1 MKLRLIQILTALL
14 LAMPCQLY
22 AQHEREAKQYH
33 ALLSPWLAMPDQA
46 DYSDSFYEKNYLIS
60 LQALHELQWDIPD
73 DIFRHFV
80 LPVRVNNENLDM
92 AREVFYNE
100 LKDRVKGLS
109 MEQAILEVNHWCHEK
124 VSYRPSDARTSSP
137 LATVRTA
144 YGRCGEESTLLVA
157 ALRSVAIPARQ
168 VYTPRWAHTDDN
180 HAWVEAWA
188 NGQWHFLGA
197 CEPEPVLDLG
207 WFNESASRAML
218 MHTKVA
224 GDYHGPEEVMSR
236 TACYTEINVTGNY
249 APTTKVEITIID
261 KNGAPVKDALV
272 EFKLYNYAEFYTVAK
287 KTTDSEGHTSLTAGK
302 GDLLVWVTKGDLV
315 AQKKVSWR
323 EAHTETIVLDD
334 SDLPDALDLDIVPP
348 QAHFTL
354 PAITQ
359 AQRDENNRR
368 KAQED
373 SIRQAYE
380 ATMPVE
386 AWRGNHA
393 TINRFIAQSR
403 NKVMARKLLD
413 VISEKDLRDVTLD
426 VLMDNVVTQTDTS
439 ELFCRYIM
447 CPRVENEWLTPY
459 KAFFRKEFKGKISSL
474 DQLIDWTRDNIVID
488 GQHNPQGL
496 RQQPMS
502 VYRTRKTDKLGR
514 AIFFVS
520 AARSL
525 GFPARI
531 NEVDGKL
538 EFYIPFHGG
547 QWREVNFEEGI
558 FAKPTKYGALR
569 LNFMPSGERSDLSYY
584 THFTLSRIV
593 NGTPQLLTFPED
605 ATWSNTFK
613 EGVTL
618 EPGTYLLTTG
628 NRLSNGN
635 VLAHIT
641 RFSITPNEFTQV
653 DLKLREETT
662 QVSILGNIDPH
673 SKYLDLNTGNETV
686 LLPNEGYGII
696 GFIAPSHEPT
706 NHALRDIAVCTAR
719 FEENHL
725 PVTLLTS
732 TADEMNRLNRA
743 EFANL
748 PSTVRW
754 GIDTA
759 NMLEQITS
767 ALQLQATTLPVFL
780 ICDKAGNIYFI
791 QQGYTIHLGDQL
803 LKTHD
808 QIGDN

>member
-1 MKLRLIQILTALL
+1 MKIHLTKILAALL
-14 LAMPCQLY
+14 LAIPCQLH
-22 AQHEREAKQYH
+22 AHFEQEAKQYH
-33 ALLSPWLAMPDQA
+33 ASLSPWLAIPDKA
-46 DYSDSFYEKNYLIS
+46 DYSDSFYEKNYQIS
-60 LQALHELQWDIPD
+60 LQARHELQWNIPD

-92 AREVFYNE
+92 AREAFYNE
-100 LKDRVKGLS
+100 LKDRVKGLT

-137 LATVRTA
+137 LATVKTA

-188 NGQWHFLGA
+188 DDRWHFLGA

-218 MHTKVA
+218 MHTKVV

-249 APTTKVEITIID
+249 APTNKVEITIID
-261 KNGAPVKDALV
+261 NNGTPVKDALV

-287 KTTDSEGHTSLTAGK
+287 KTTDEQGRTWLTAGK

-315 AQKKVSWR
+315 ALKKVSWR
-323 EAHTETIVLDD
+323 DPHSETIVLDD
-334 SDLPDALDLDIVPP
+334 TDLPDALDLDIVPP

-354 PAITQ
+354 PAVTQ

-386 AWRGNHA
+386 AWRGNHT
-393 TINRFIAQSR
+393 TINRFLAKSR
-403 NKVMARKLLD
+403 NKVMAGKLLE
-413 VISEKDLRDVTLD
+413 VISEKDLRDVPFE
-426 VLMDNVVTQTDTS
+426 VLMDNEVAETDTS
-439 ELFCRYIM
+439 HIFCRYVL

-459 KAFFRKEFKGKISSL
+459 KAFFRKEFKGKITHL
-474 DQLIDWTRDNIVID
+474 DQLVDWTRDNITID
-488 GQHNPQGL
+488 DQHNPKGL

-502 VYRTRKTDKLGR
+502 VYKTRKTDKLGR

-558 FAKPTKYGALR
+558 LAKPTSKGGLK
-569 LNFMPSGERSDLSYY
+569 LSFIPTGERADLSYY
-584 THFTLSRIV
+584 THFTLSKLV
-593 NGTPQLLTFPED
+593 NGTPQLLNFPED
-605 ATWSNTFK
+605 ATWKNTF
-613 EGVTL
+613 EHAIAL
-618 EPGTYLLTTG
+618 DEGTYILTSG

-635 VLAHIT
+635 VLAHTTCFTIAPNKIT
-641 RFSITPNEFTQV
+641 EV
-653 DLKLREETT
+653 ELKLRDEPTE
-662 QVSILGNIDPH
+662 VGILGTIDPQ
-673 SKYLDLNTGNETV
+673 SKYLDLNTGNETA

-748 PSTVRW
+748 PATVRW

-767 ALQLQATTLPVFL
+767 VLQLQATTLPVFL
-780 ICDKAGNIYFI
+780 ICDKAGNIYFV

-808 QIGDN
+808 YLK